1 MEEEKKGCVFIGHSL
16 GRPSSVGLMRY
27 VLSLTPL
34 LSGTGMESG
43 WEETFMGK
51 ADHPVLVCL
60 CQTQGTSLS
69 LETPPDVPTLSL
81 SVM

>member
-1 MEEEKKGCVFIGHSL
+1 
-16 GRPSSVGLMRY
+16 
-27 VLSLTPL
+27 
-34 LSGTGMESG
+34 
-43 WEETFMGK
+43 MGK

-69 LETPPDVPTLSL
+69 LETHSSQTPPAVPTLSL